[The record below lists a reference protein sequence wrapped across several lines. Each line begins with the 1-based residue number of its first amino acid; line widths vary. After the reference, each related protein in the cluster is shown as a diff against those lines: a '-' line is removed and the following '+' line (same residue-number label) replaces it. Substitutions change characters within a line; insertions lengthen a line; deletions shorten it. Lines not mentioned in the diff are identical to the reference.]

1 MITNRIYDRGAV
13 YCIARHD
20 GTYRLISDRCR
31 SVAIT
36 GEEFKGL
43 VDGDLLPHDIINRP

>member
-20 GTYRLISDRCR
+20 GIFRLISDRCR
-31 SVAIT
+31 SVTIT
-36 GEEFKGL
+36 GEEFMAILNGEEKTE
-43 VDGDLLPHDIINRP
+43 